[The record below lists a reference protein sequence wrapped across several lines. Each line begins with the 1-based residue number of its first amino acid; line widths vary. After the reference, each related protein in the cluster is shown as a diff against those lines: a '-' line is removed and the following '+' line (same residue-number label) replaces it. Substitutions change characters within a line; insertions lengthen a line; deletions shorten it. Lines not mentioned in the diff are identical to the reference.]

1 MQIEFWHGN
10 ISESDNEAKWSGGK
24 VMQQGVLG
32 SKLHRSKEAT
42 IMCHREL

>member
-10 ISESDNEAKWSGGK
+10 ILESDNVAKWSDGK

-32 SKLHRSKEAT
+32 SKLQRSKEAT
-42 IMCHREL
+42 IMCHCEL